1 MSVRIEKN
9 TDQRG
14 GFVLRAECTLPYTV
28 EEIFPF
34 FADAYQ
40 LEAITPPW
48 FNFQVLTPRPIEM
61 HAGQIVDYKLR
72 IRGVPVHWKTNISA
86 WEPNIRFVDEA
97 LKSPYKFWHHEHL
110 FEPCDEGTRVI
121 DIVHYGVPGGGL
133 IHSLFVRR
141 EVQKIF
147 EYRQQALQ
155 QQRFPAVAEPALAG
169 SPEG

>member
-14 GFVLRAECTLPYTV
+14 GYVLRAECILPRSV

-34 FADAYQ
+34 FGDAYQ

-48 FNFQVLTPRPIEM
+48 LNFRVLTPRPIEM
-61 HAGQIVDYKLR
+61 HAGQLIDYKLR
-72 IRGVPVHWKTNISA
+72 LRGVPIRWKTKISA
-86 WEPNIRFVDEA
+86 WEPNERFIDEA

-110 FEPCDEGTRVI
+110 FEPCEDGTRVI
-121 DIVHYGVPGGGL
+121 DIVHYGVPGGDL
-133 IHSLFVRR
+133 IHNLFVKR

-147 EYRQQALQ
+147 EYRQQVL
-155 QQRFPAVAEPALAG
+155 RETFPAAVEEPLVAAAAV
-169 SPEG
+169 

>member
-14 GFVLRAECTLPYTV
+14 GYVLRAECILPRDV
-28 EEIFPF
+28 EEVFPF

-48 FNFQVLTPRPIEM
+48 LNFRVLTPRPIEM
-61 HAGQIVDYKLR
+61 HAGRLIDYKLR
-72 IRGVPVHWKTNISA
+72 LRGLPIRWKTKISA
-86 WEPNIRFVDEA
+86 WEPNERFVDEA

-110 FEPCDEGTRVI
+110 FEPCEDGTRVI
-121 DIVHYGVPGGGL
+121 DIVHYGVPGGDL

-147 EYRQQALQ
+147 EYRQQVL
-155 QQRFPAVAEPALAG
+155 RGTFPAVNEPLVAAAVL
-169 SPEG
+169 S